1 MRILSRV
8 SPFPSRRTGWCSRA
22 SGITLVPI
30 LAAALVLALCITP
43 PAARATSV
51 PEMLVDIIASRN
63 LALRQQSLE
72 DESYRGEEGILRIRP
87 ETARELGL
95 KVSMGKDY
103 ARAKALHKEA
113 EKELKRARQAM
124 ATERDETQPGQYVRT
139 IAAAALLYKEKTMKA
154 NALLHDYA
162 RSLDPEIDERLDGE
176 RCSDLMARL
185 LEIDLDKTGYRL
197 RDALGCFVNV
207 CQGTRTSSCLTPDN
221 VRFVNAVFQEFVDQ
235 APQEVLSRYDLDR
248 LEPGQAS
255 SPPSGWTKT
264 VGAAAANVAT
274 LIESSLCRFN
284 PDETG
289 SMDPL
294 LFLALIRRESR
305 FDPQAISHVGAA
317 GLTQIMP
324 MTGKDMGMENIYHP
338 DYFEQAFSL
347 LREEREARR
356 EAMDAL
362 FSITPENK
370 LQMATKARER
380 MQKSLQ
386 LKKEKGK
393 LFARYRDELRLR
405 PSDPRLQPEKA
416 VEYGLR
422 YFNRLLREQ
431 NGDISLALASYNAGP
446 HRVRQYNGIPPYAE
460 TVRFRNRVLEFYREY
475 RERLKES

>member
-8 SPFPSRRTGWCSRA
+8 SSFPTRRPGWSSRVF
-22 SGITLVPI
+22 GIPLVPI
-30 LAAALVLALCITP
+30 LAAALVLTLWTHP
-43 PAARATSV
+43 SAARAASV

-87 ETARELGL
+87 EAARKLGL
-95 KVSMGKDY
+95 KVSMGNDY
-103 ARAKALHKEA
+103 ARAKELHKEA
-113 EKELKRARQAM
+113 EKELERARRAM
-124 ATERDETQPGQYVRT
+124 ATERKEPQPGQYART
-139 IAAAALLYKEKTMKA
+139 IAAAMLRYKEKTLKA
-154 NALLHDYA
+154 NALLRDYA
-162 RSLDPEIDERLDGE
+162 RSLDPQTDERLQRD

-185 LEIDLDKTGYRL
+185 LENNLEKTGYRL

-207 CQGTRTSSCLTPDN
+207 CQGTRSPSCLTTEN

-235 APQEVLSRYDLDR
+235 APQEVVNRYDLDR
-248 LEPGQAS
+248 LEPERVS
-255 SPPSGWTKT
+255 SLPPGWTQT
-264 VGAAAANVAT
+264 VGAGAANVAA
-274 LIESSLCRFN
+274 LIESSLCRFK
-284 PDETG
+284 PDEIG

-294 LFLALIRRESR
+294 LFLALIRRESQ
-305 FDPQAISHVGAA
+305 FDPQAISHMGAA

-324 MTGKDMGMENIYHP
+324 VTGKDMGMENIYHP

-347 LREEREARR
+347 QREEREAKR

-362 FSITPENK
+362 FSITPENE

-386 LKKEKGK
+386 LRRKKGK
-393 LFARYRDELRLR
+393 LFARYKDELRLH
-405 PSDPRLQPEKA
+405 PTDPRLQPEKA

-422 YFNRLLREQ
+422 YFSELLRRQ
-431 NGDISLALASYNAGP
+431 KGDISLALASYNAGP
-446 HRVRQYNGIPPYAE
+446 HRVRQYNGIPPYTE

-475 RERLKES
+475 LERLKES